1 MAELY
6 ISLLVAALCIGTA
19 VSLQCYTCSLVISN
33 ANCMTPTNCSSTDTF
48 CMTSVVSSSEYEL
61 TLINKICTSSCTP
74 SATNIRSNK
83 NQVSCC
89 SSDLCN
95 VSGSSAVK
103 YSFPALGLSLG
114 FLLVLLRSSAQ

>member
-19 VSLQCYTCSLVISN
+19 VSLQCYTCASVTSN
-33 ANCMTPTNCSSTDTF
+33 ANCMTTTNCSSNNTY
-48 CMTSVVSSSEYEL
+48 CQTSVASALGLSV
-61 TLINKICTSSCTP
+61 INKTCSSSCT
-74 SATNIRSNK
+74 SASASFAGFSSS
-83 NQVSCC
+83 VSCC

-114 FLLVLLRSSAQ
+114 FLLVLLRSSAL

>member
-19 VSLQCYTCSLVISN
+19 QSLQCYTCLVATSN
-33 ANCMTPTNCSSTDTF
+33 ANCMTPTNCSSTDTS
-48 CMTSVVSSSEYEL
+48 CMTVASSAFGLTAIMKSCKSSCSPANTNL
-61 TLINKICTSSCTP
+61 TLVTSS
-74 SATNIRSNK
+74 
-83 NQVSCC
+83 VSCC